1 MGQRDEIKRH
11 AMVIDQKL
19 AANHFIEFGEGDELR
34 DCQFSDW
41 NHQPRPQDF
50 ELVIHPGGAI
60 ANFLGRRDPVAATGR
75 FPWETSTDRSEVDG
89 GSKGGLVHSSEFFEP
104 AKKCFA
110 GCMSERSF
118 QDRLA
123 YAWRLP
129 DQHHFAQ
136 NRAAGNGRRNHPRTT
151 PALPELCHMFTQATL
166 RARMGGHF
174 SSAPL
179 ALTVV
184 PDGL

>member
-1 MGQRDEIKRH
+1 MGQGDEIKRH

-19 AANHFIEFGEGDELR
+19 ATNHFIEFGEGDELR

-75 FPWETSTDRSEVDG
+75 FPRETSTDGSEVNG
-89 GSKGGLVHSSEFFEP
+89 GSKGSFVHSSEFFEP

-110 GCMSERSF
+110 GRMSERSF

-123 YAWRLP
+123 YARRLA

-136 NRAAGNGRRNHPRTT
+136 NRAAGNRRRDHPRAT
-151 PALPELCHMFTQATL
+151 PASPETCHVFTEATL
-166 RARMGGHF
+166 WARTGDHF
-174 SSAPL
+174 SSAAL
-179 ALTVV
+179 ALN
-184 PDGL
+184 GGA